1 MKNFIKTAAFA
12 AIIVLSIANCKAQTQ
27 TVTVPSQ
34 LVNTWSIGDLEIF
47 KITSDQKF
55 ILVDSQYEYQIMP
68 SSALNDASGT
78 IVVGA
83 AGKEI
88 GRFNY
93 IINEGIMTVS
103 NGTASFEAWSKMNL
117 IATGGEAVPNQL
129 VGTWRADGIEFFRIT
144 SDRKM
149 YVGEHEFIVMSSSE
163 LGAASGVIV
172 IGYVNAESGRVY
184 YYINDGKMTISS
196 GTESLDTWSG
206 IVLTKQ

>member
-1 MKNFIKTAAFA
+1 MKNFIKIFFA
-12 AIIVLSIANCKAQTQ
+12 AVIVLSIANCKAQT
-27 TVTVPSQ
+27 VTVPGQ

-55 ILVDSQYEYQIMP
+55 ILIDSQYEYQIM
-68 SSALNDASGT
+68 SSSTLNDASGT

-83 AGKEI
+83 AAKEI

-103 NGTASFEAWSKMNL
+103 GGTASFETWSKMNL
-117 IATGGEAVPNQL
+117 IASGGEAVPNQL

-149 YVGEHEFIVMSSSE
+149 YVGEHEFIIMSSSE

-172 IGYVNAESGRVY
+172 LGYVNAESGRVY

>member
-1 MKNFIKTAAFA
+1 MKNFIKIFFA
-12 AIIVLSIANCKAQTQ
+12 AVIMLSIAGCKAQTI
-27 TVTVPSQ
+27 TVPDQ

-47 KITSDQKF
+47 KITPDQEF
-55 ILVDSQYEYQIMP
+55 ILIGSEYEYKIMP
-68 SSALNDASGT
+68 SSTLNDTSGI

-83 AGKEI
+83 ASKEI

-103 NGTASFEAWSKMNL
+103 GGTASFETWSRMNL
-117 IATGGEAVPNQL
+117 IASGGEAVPIQL
-129 VGTWRADGIEFFRIT
+129 VGTWSADGIEFFRIT

-149 YVGEHEFIVMSSSE
+149 YVGGNEFIVMSSSE

-172 IGYVNAESGRVY
+172 IGYLNAENGRVY

-196 GTESLDTWSG
+196 RIESIDTWSG